1 MGSYEMSK
9 ILKAKWCIIFI
20 NFTDFLI
27 GGTSYSK
34 KNPTQIKFIKDLV
47 LLHVYKRYENI
58 LIELSLFENE
68 KRSKH

>member
-1 MGSYEMSK
+1 MGGYEMSK
-9 ILKAKWCIIFI
+9 IQKANWCITFI
-20 NFTDFLI
+20 NFISFLG

-47 LLHVYKRYENI
+47 LLHVCKRYESI

-68 KRSKH
+68 KKSKG

>member
-1 MGSYEMSK
+1 LG
-9 ILKAKWCIIFI
+9 
-20 NFTDFLI
+20 

-47 LLHVYKRYENI
+47 LLHVCKRYESI

-68 KRSKH
+68 KKSKG